1 VDKDLVKL
9 QALGC
14 CYRGTQEETCAD
26 PQLEPG
32 TLYCRVHYDQV
43 YRRGTRLYNPQKV
56 KAEWDWRQAL
66 EDIAVELDMDLVR
79 DDHS

>member
-1 VDKDLVKL
+1 
-9 QALGC
+9 
-14 CYRGTQEETCAD
+14 
-26 PQLEPG
+26 LEPG
-32 TLYCRVHYDQV
+32 TLYCRVHYDRV

-66 EDIAVELDMDLVR
+66 EDLAMELDMDLVR